1 MSANSTP
8 SHTPPQRPQLS
19 SISSTPPQRPQLS
32 SVSSTPTL
40 STPSTNP
47 NPTPPVIA
55 INLPSSPHTL
65 GVNHGERTQRP
76 MPTASTQW
84 PNNRYNPPVP
94 SRMSGVY
101 SSNNS
106 VYNENLGPSGR
117 RFGTHSAS
125 NSPPGTPPNGLREYY
140 LNIAYQ
146 RSQNRLYPPGSSSSS
161 NSNLLRPGLN
171 TVQPQNASALRRSY
185 SADHLSVDE
194 PEITVTS
201 PGGSSSAEEHAT
213 ALQRVLSDL
222 VQSEGRASINDA
234 DDHDEEGPVMMKGSK
249 SSSATKTGSVA
260 NKEGVLLTPKVL
272 ANRLVPERADV
283 TPVHELSEK
292 EKKQTKE
299 KHKSHN
305 RISRLFTR
313 EAPATNMTPEQVFTT
328 NQLTRAPIQPS
339 KAGVLSNLLKLQGGA
354 RQKTHST
361 HPKPHKE
368 KEKKKRSALYSRS
381 ANTSAI
387 SLSAKPLFGPYPVPL
402 ASTTAVANPN
412 TANHRNGNGY
422 FDPHIAAFAQ
432 GHSPIHS
439 PGGSPRESISQDN
452 YMSGAST
459 LHSLSQEEKM
469 RITFAVADILQRQ
482 DYVLRLAR
490 AMIKYGAPSHRLEE
504 AIDHTARTL
513 ELNMQCVYMP
523 NVMIVAFTDYETH
536 TSETHLLKVSAG
548 LNMHKFAQV
557 HQILKMVTHSSM
569 PVEEAIMKLD
579 AINTEKDIWPRWA
592 IILSFAIASFCTAPM
607 FYKGDWVDALVA
619 CALGVF
625 VGLMSW
631 LSEHLPSYAHIC
643 EVTMSV
649 FVSFI
654 AESLHNHICRSAVKM
669 GGTVMLLPGYTIT
682 TAILEL
688 SSRHMISGSVRLF
701 YAIIYSLLLGYG
713 LTIGASLWNLIDSG
727 STPAGVTG
735 VCPDTL
741 SPTWNI
747 LFVPLFAFSLNI
759 YLKLH
764 PRQWALATILAVIG
778 YVVSYALSTWTG
790 AKTEVS
796 SALASFSIGFVGNI
810 YQRMTHQLT
819 FPGVICAVFF
829 LVPGSL
835 GLKGAMAWFTDDMTG
850 GVNFA
855 LQMVITAIAISV
867 GLFASALVVYPMGK
881 ARSAQMTF

>member
-8 SHTPPQRPQLS
+8 SHTPPQRPQFTS
-19 SISSTPPQRPQLS
+19 APSTPPQRPQ
-32 SVSSTPTL
+32 STSASPTL

-47 NPTPPVIA
+47 NPTPPAIA
-55 INLPSSPHTL
+55 PNLPSSHSHHTL
-65 GVNHGERTQRP
+65 GVNHGERTHRP

-106 VYNENLGPSGR
+106 VYNGNLSPSGR

-125 NSPPGTPPNGLREYY
+125 SSPPGTPPNGLRDYY

-146 RSQNRLYPPGSSSSS
+146 RSQNRLYPPGSPASS
-161 NSNLLRPGLN
+161 NLNLLRPGLS
-171 TVQPQNASALRRSY
+171 TVQPQHDSPLRRSY
-185 SADHLSVDE
+185 SADHLAVDE
-194 PEITVTS
+194 PEITITG
-201 PGGSSSAEEHAT
+201 PDGSSSTEEHAT
-213 ALQRVLSDL
+213 VLQKVLSDL
-222 VQSEGRASINDA
+222 VQSEGRASIDA
-234 DDHDEEGPVMMKGSK
+234 DDHDEEGPAMMKGSN
-249 SSSATKTGSVA
+249 SSSATKTGSAA
-260 NKEGVLLTPKVL
+260 NIEGVLLTPKVL
-272 ANRLVPERADV
+272 ANRLVSERTDI
-283 TPVHELSEK
+283 TPVNEPAEK

-305 RISRLFTR
+305 RISKLFNR
-313 EAPATNMTPEQVFTT
+313 EASATNTAPEQVHITS
-328 NQLTRAPIQPS
+328 QPARAPIQPS
-339 KAGVLSNLLKLQGGA
+339 KTGVLSNLLKLQSGT
-354 RQKTHST
+354 RHKTHTT
-361 HPKPHKE
+361 HSKHHKE
-368 KEKKKRSALYSRS
+368 KEKKRRSALYSRS
-381 ANTSAI
+381 ANTSVI
-387 SLSAKPLFGPYPVPL
+387 SLSSKPLFGPYPIPPT
-402 ASTTAVANPN
+402 STTAV
-412 TANHRNGNGY
+412 ANHRNGNGY
-422 FDPHIAAFAQ
+422 FDPHITAFAQ

-439 PGGSPRESISQDN
+439 PGDSPRESISQD
-452 YMSGAST
+452 YFMSGAST
-459 LHSLSQEEKM
+459 LHSLSHEEKM
-469 RITFAVADILQRQ
+469 RITFAVADILKRQ

-523 NVMIVAFTDYETH
+523 NVMVVAFTDYETH

-557 HQILKMVTHSSM
+557 HQVLKMVTHSSM

-592 IILSFAIASFCTAPM
+592 NIVSFAIASFCTAPM
-607 FYKGDWVDALVA
+607 FYKGDWIDAVVA
-619 CALGVF
+619 GALGIS

-631 LSEHLPSYAHIC
+631 LSEKLPSYAHIC

-654 AESLHNHICRSAVKM
+654 AESLHSHICRSAVKM

-713 LTIGASLWNLIDSG
+713 LTIGASLWNLVDSG

-735 VCPDTL
+735 DCPTTL
-741 SPTWNI
+741 SPAWNI

-764 PRQWALATILAVIG
+764 PRQWVLATILAVIG

-796 SALASFSIGFVGNI
+796 SALASFSIGFVGNV

-867 GLFASALVVYPMGK
+867 GLFGSALVVYPMGK
-881 ARSAQMTF
+881 SRSAQMTF